1 MAHERTLLLVPRP
14 LFLTG
19 MMGSGKSTVGRLLAE
34 RTGAHFVDL
43 DVRVE
48 RLYGTSV
55 PALLHKGEPE
65 FRRAER
71 RALETL
77 VSEPGFC
84 GRAVVVATG
93 GGVVIDAANRALM
106 RRVGRIVYL
115 DVDVDAL
122 ADRLAVD
129 EDADPGSRPL
139 LGGSVVEL
147 RHRLSELLAARAG
160 AYRDC
165 DVRVDGKGDPEA
177 IAARIEA
184 ALGQAPDDT
193 SETEDSEAV

>member
-1 MAHERTLLLVPRP
+1 
-14 LFLTG
+14 
-19 MMGSGKSTVGRLLAE
+19 MGSGKSTVGRLLAE
-34 RTGAHFVDL
+34 RTGAQFVDL
-43 DVRVE
+43 DVRLE
-48 RLYGTSV
+48 RLFGTSV
-55 PALLHKGEPE
+55 PALLHRGEAE

-71 RALETL
+71 RALQTL
-77 VSEPGFC
+77 VSEPGFA

-93 GGVVIDAANRALM
+93 GGVVIDAANRELM
-106 RRVGRIVYL
+106 RSVGSIVYL

-129 EDADPGSRPL
+129 EDADPGGRPL

-165 DVRVDGKGDPEA
+165 DVRVDGQGAPEA
-177 IAARIEA
+177 IAARIEHA
-184 ALGQAPDDT
+184 VGEGQGERTEA
-193 SETEDSEAV
+193 EDSEAV

>member
-1 MAHERTLLLVPRP
+1 
-14 LFLTG
+14 

-48 RLYGTSV
+48 RLFGLSV
-55 PALLHKGEPE
+55 PALLHRGEPE

-122 ADRLAVD
+122 D

-139 LGGSVVEL
+139 LEASVVEL
-147 RHRLSELLAARAG
+147 RHRLAELLAARAG

-165 DVRVDGKGDPEA
+165 DLRVDGKGEPAA

-184 ALGQAPDDT
+184 ALGQAQDA